1 MAPLEEEEE
10 EHALDEEEEEEE
22 VEDQPEDSKHK
33 LDRLM
38 DADDGYKS
46 LWP

>member
-1 MAPLEEEEE
+1 MVPLEEEEE
-10 EHALDEEEEEEE
+10 EHGLEEEEEE

-38 DADDGYKS
+38 DDDDGYKS
-46 LWP
+46 LWT